1 MTAVQK
7 SSDKS
12 EFETPFNGEIQG
24 AQLQPVFDQFTKG
37 QVTLC
42 NLKRSET

>member
-24 AQLQPVFDQFTKG
+24 AQLQPVFDQF
-37 QVTLC
+37 
-42 NLKRSET
+42 NKRAGYIMQFEEK